1 MVLCSRLGMQVHG
14 VSADFSMWLPTVALS
29 YHQHLEERRQMEHLR
44 SFQRPS
50 LEVLYVTFAVF
61 SKGRESRFGEQL
73 TSLCL
78 AKTYP
83 KSHFTEI
90 GRASCRER
98 V

>member
-1 MVLCSRLGMQVHG
+1 MMTPCSGLGMQAHG

-29 YHQHLEERRQMEHLR
+29 SHQHLEERRQMEQQW

-61 SKGRESRFGEQL
+61 SKGSESRFGEQL
-73 TSLCL
+73 TGLCL

-83 KSHFTEI
+83 KSHFTAAYECI
-90 GRASCRER
+90 HS
-98 V
+98 